1 MTASERAIEAASV
14 PLEGEV
20 AAYAGLERWALADRW
35 RIYARLREEAP
46 VYGFGNSALITRYDD
61 VIAVLMDKERVHNGG
76 PSHGVPADVLARL
89 SAGERELLDEIIDWE
104 ERWLTSVNGAR
115 HTELRGLGQRIF
127 SPRVIPDMR
136 ERAVELTALMLDEI
150 AARATVEL
158 ISEFAYK
165 LPLTMISEILD
176 IPEELREP
184 LHRTAKGM
192 MVARTGLAWRMQLPQ
207 GLEQAHRHFME
218 MKRLILE
225 VLELRRRAPDTTP
238 LMRNMLDALDDDG
251 VSDDDVI
258 VLMQLLITAGHR
270 TTTDLLGNAMHAL
283 LTHRDQWQL
292 LCSEPARIADAVE
305 EVLRYRS
312 PGQDV
317 ERFANAPFSLR
328 GVDIEQGRHLTIIV
342 GAANFDQRHF
352 VDPDRFDI
360 ARPDSRAHVSFGRG
374 PHFCLGNALARL
386 EGQIAIGAIA
396 ARFPD
401 AELVDEEPDWA
412 PNTHLLGLSTLELAL
427 GPDRG

>member
-1 MTASERAIEAASV
+1 MAASDSAV
-14 PLEGEV
+14 ASASLPLEVEV
-20 AAYAGLERWALADRW
+20 AGYAALERWALADRW
-35 RIYARLREEAP
+35 RIYARLRDEAP
-46 VYGFGNSALITRYDD
+46 TYRFGNSVLVTRYDD
-61 VIAVLMDKERVHNGG
+61 VIALLMDRERVHNDG
-76 PSHGVPADVLARL
+76 PSHSVPAEVLARL
-89 SAGERELLDEIIDWE
+89 TAGERELLDEIIDWE

-136 ERAVELTALMLDEI
+136 AHAAELTARMLDEI
-150 AARATVEL
+150 AGRPTVEF
-158 ISEFAYK
+158 ISDFAYK
-165 LPLTMISEILD
+165 LPLTMISDILD
-176 IPEELREP
+176 IPVELREP

-207 GLEQAHRHFME
+207 GLEQAHWHFME

-225 VLELRRRAPDTTP
+225 VLELRRRSTETTP
-238 LMRNMLDALDDDG
+238 LMRNMLEALDDDR
-251 VSDDDVI
+251 VNDDDVI

-270 TTTDLLGNAMHAL
+270 TTTDLLGNAMHTL
-283 LTHRDQWQL
+283 LTHRDQWRL
-292 LCSEPARIADAVE
+292 LCSEPDRIGDAVE

-317 ERFANAPFSLR
+317 ERFANAPFNLR
-328 GVDIEQGRHLTIIV
+328 GVDIEAGEHLTIIV
-342 GAANFDQRHF
+342 GAANFDEEHF
-352 VDPDRFDI
+352 VDPARFDI
-360 ARPDSRAHVSFGRG
+360 ARSDSRAHVSFGRG

-386 EGQIAIGAIA
+386 EGQTALAAIA

-401 AELVDEEPDWA
+401 AELVDPEPDWA

-427 GPDRG
+427 GPGRG

>member
-1 MTASERAIEAASV
+1 MAAADSAVAAASS
-14 PLEGEV
+14 PLATEV
-20 AAYAGLERWALADRW
+20 AAYAALERWALADRW
-35 RIYARLREEAP
+35 RIYARLRDEAP
-46 VYGFGNSALITRYDD
+46 AYPFGNSVLVTRYDD
-61 VIAVLMDKERVHNGG
+61 VIALLMDKERVHNGG

-89 SAGERELLDEIIDWE
+89 TAGEREALNDIIDWE

-127 SPRVIPDMR
+127 SPRVVPDMR
-136 ERAVELTALMLDEI
+136 ERAGELTTRMLDDI
-150 AARATVEL
+150 AERPTVEF

-165 LPLTMISEILD
+165 LPLAMISDILD

-184 LHRTAKGM
+184 LHQTAKGM

-207 GLEQAHRHFME
+207 GLEQAHWHFME
-218 MKRLILE
+218 MKRLIME
-225 VLELRRRAPDTTP
+225 ILELRQRSTKTTP
-238 LMRNMLDALDDDG
+238 LMRNMLEALADER

-270 TTTDLLGNAMHAL
+270 TTTDLLGNAMHTL
-283 LTHRDQWQL
+283 LTHRDQWRL
-292 LCSEPARIADAVE
+292 LCRQPDRIADAVE

-317 ERFANAPFSLR
+317 ERFANASFGLR

-342 GAANFDQRHF
+342 GAANFDSDHF
-352 VDPDRFDI
+352 DDPDRFDI
-360 ARPDSRAHVSFGRG
+360 TRSDSRAHVSFGRG

-386 EGQIAIGAIA
+386 EGQIALGAIA

-401 AELVDEEPDWA
+401 AELVDDEPDWA
-412 PNTHLLGLSTLELAL
+412 PNTHLLGLATLELAL
-427 GPDRG
+427 GRDRR